1 MRKIIL
7 VLGLA
12 LSASAFATGSS
23 VQSQLDD
30 LKAGL
35 HQVHMNT
42 LGKYS
47 ESWGLEDRANIK
59 DLKETK
65 VDKTVFAADQ
75 KRQDQALASA
85 VSAQAQRDAG
95 QDEHINAVQNSA
107 QAANDSA
114 VRLSGAIQET
124 NAQVAVTDTRSINNA
139 VRLDGVEQKNVEQD
153 QHINAVQEVASAADS
168 RSQHNA
174 VRLDG
179 VEQVN
184 DRQDT
189 AIASKVDS
197 GVFAAD
203 QQRQDKLIAAE
214 TSKRI
219 DGDAYVNSRVDAAN
233 AHIEA
238 NRQASAATN
247 KRVAE
252 HTAQLA
258 NHEQRITGLEQQTNK
273 AFSDM
278 KGRIDRVEKR
288 ANAGASAALSAAA
301 IPQVTE
307 YQTFAL
313 GAGVGGY
320 EGESA
325 LAVGFSSRVSSAVVI
340 KAAVTT
346 DSQHGFGYNAGVSV
360 GW

>member
-1 MRKIIL
+1 MRKIIVA

-12 LSASAFATGSS
+12 FSTGALATSPS
-23 VQSQLDD
+23 VQSQIDD

-35 HQVHMNT
+35 HQVHINT

-47 ESWGLEDRANIK
+47 ESWGLEDRSDIK
-59 DLKETK
+59 NLKETK
-65 VDKTVFAADQ
+65 LDKTVFSVDQ
-75 KRQDQALASA
+75 ERQDKALADA
-85 VSAQAQRDAG
+85 VAKQSTRDAG
-95 QDEHINAVQNSA
+95 QDTHINAVQDAA
-107 QAANDSA
+107 QAANESA
-114 VRLSGAIQET
+114 ERLSNAVQET
-124 NAQVAVTDTRSINNA
+124 NTQVAVTDNRSI
-139 VRLDGVEQKNVEQD
+139 
-153 QHINAVQEVASAADS
+153 S
-168 RSQHNA
+168 NA

-184 DRQDT
+184 DQQT
-189 AIASKVDS
+189 KAIESETVSRIAGDS
-197 GVFAAD
+197 Y
-203 QQRQDKLIAAE
+203 
-214 TSKRI
+214 T
-219 DGDAYVNSRVDAAN
+219 NSRVDAAN
-233 AHIEA
+233 ANIET
-238 NRQASAATN
+238 NRQASVATN

-252 HTAQLA
+252 HTAELA

-273 AFSDM
+273 AFADM
-278 KGRIDRVEKR
+278 KGRIDRVENR
-288 ANAGASAALSAAA
+288 ANAGTSAALSAAA

-346 DSQHGFGYNAGVSV
+346 DSQHGVGYNAGVSV